1 MWRHDKVRTKT
12 REVLFSWLNAMC
24 ADYELV
30 AGAGFVS
37 VFVGDAAS
45 LELVELV
52 VLVVPEVVL
61 ESEPAPVV
69 ELVPEVVLESEP
81 APAVSLDLPVDVPEV
96 AVLPEAALSVL

>member
-1 MWRHDKVRTKT
+1 M
-12 REVLFSWLNAMC
+12 
-24 ADYELV
+24 

-52 VLVVPEVVL
+52 VLVVPEAVL

-69 ELVPEVVLESEP
+69 ELVVL
-81 APAVSLDLPVDVPEV
+81 AVSLGLPVDEPEV

>member
-1 MWRHDKVRTKT
+1 M
-12 REVLFSWLNAMC
+12 
-24 ADYELV
+24 

-45 LELVELV
+45 LEPVELV

-61 ESEPAPVV
+61 ESEPAPVD
-69 ELVPEVVLESEP
+69 ELVLAVEP

>member
-1 MWRHDKVRTKT
+1 M
-12 REVLFSWLNAMC
+12 
-24 ADYELV
+24 

-45 LELVELV
+45 LEPVELV

-69 ELVPEVVLESEP
+69 ELVV
-81 APAVSLDLPVDVPEV
+81 PAVSLGLLVDEPEV

>member
-1 MWRHDKVRTKT
+1 M
-12 REVLFSWLNAMC
+12 
-24 ADYELV
+24 

-45 LELVELV
+45 LELVVLV
-52 VLVVPEVVL
+52 VLVVPEAVL

-69 ELVPEVVLESEP
+69 ELVVL
-81 APAVSLDLPVDVPEV
+81 AVSLGLPVDEPEV

>member
-1 MWRHDKVRTKT
+1 M
-12 REVLFSWLNAMC
+12 
-24 ADYELV
+24 

-45 LELVELV
+45 LEPVELV

-69 ELVPEVVLESEP
+69 ELVPAVEP

>member
-1 MWRHDKVRTKT
+1 
-12 REVLFSWLNAMC
+12 MC

-61 ESEPAPVV
+61 ESEPAP
-69 ELVPEVVLESEP
+69 
-81 APAVSLDLPVDVPEV
+81 AVSLDLPVDVPEV

>member
-1 MWRHDKVRTKT
+1 
-12 REVLFSWLNAMC
+12 MC

-52 VLVVPEVVL
+52 VLVVPEAVL

>member
-1 MWRHDKVRTKT
+1 
-12 REVLFSWLNAMC
+12 MC
-24 ADYELV
+24 ADYEFV

-52 VLVVPEVVL
+52 EPEVAP
-61 ESEPAPVV
+61 ESELAPAV
-69 ELVPEVVLESEP
+69 ELAV
-81 APAVSLDLPVDVPEV
+81 PAVSLGLPVDEPEV

>member
-1 MWRHDKVRTKT
+1 
-12 REVLFSWLNAMC
+12 MC

-45 LELVELV
+45 LEPVELV
-52 VLVVPEVVL
+52 VLV
-61 ESEPAPVV
+61 
-69 ELVPEVVLESEP
+69 VPEVVLESEP

>member
-1 MWRHDKVRTKT
+1 
-12 REVLFSWLNAMC
+12 MC
-24 ADYELV
+24 ADYDLV

-45 LELVELV
+45 LELVEPV

-61 ESEPAPVV
+61 ESELAPAVEPV
-69 ELVPEVVLESEP
+69 
-81 APAVSLDLPVDVPEV
+81 PAVSLGLPVGVPDA